1 MPSNKKQPDCYNP
14 HPKRTF
20 TMRHTHGHIALTLCI
35 LHLALCVLTSCEP
48 DKTCRQEIDIQC
60 HLLAEDSTSVT
71 LYRAQTPLRVDTTLT
86 EIPILCPQDSS
97 TCVLSIHHD
106 NTVRF
111 ISMACGCMVTHT
123 IDSVW
128 TSDPTRVKAYRRN
141 DAVTSANED
150 NILLV
155 FQYRKE

>member
-1 MPSNKKQPDCYNP
+1 MKNT
-14 HPKRTF
+14 RT
-20 TMRHTHGHIALTLCI
+20 HIALTLCI
-35 LHLALCVLTSCEP
+35 LHFALCTLLSCMLTSCEP
-48 DKTCRQEIDIQC
+48 DKTCRQDIDIQC
-60 HLLAEDSTSVT
+60 HILAEDSTSAT
-71 LYRAQTPLRVDTTLT
+71 LYRAQAPLRVDTTLT
-86 EIPILCPQDSS
+86 EIQILCPQDSS